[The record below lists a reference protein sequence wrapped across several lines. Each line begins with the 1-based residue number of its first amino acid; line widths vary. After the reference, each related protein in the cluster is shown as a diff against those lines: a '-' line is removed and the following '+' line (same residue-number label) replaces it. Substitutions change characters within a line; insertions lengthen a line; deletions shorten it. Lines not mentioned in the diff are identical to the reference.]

1 MGVVDRIQRW
11 KGDKNTTNS
20 LCHTKNR
27 QEVNTY
33 SGSRSQWLV
42 FCEVH
47 TNWNLWWRLIPTL
60 TPGIHFCLKFC
71 RFHRFIIYRHDC
83 VGYVYI
89 YTCIHHESKAWIVR
103 KKRKRILLTESPKKR
118 SNPSCP
124 MDRRASKSCSFVHCL
139 VKMALKVVRG
149 HSSAEGLCVK
159 KLDVTELAIS
169 QLIDLSDGWEKA
181 RKTPCDSLQTLSS
194 SFCHWRPVSR
204 SSPLRHKARRDQ
216 WGPSKRACSCW
227 GTMMRRTGM
236 LIRMRTGQC
245 CGGYKSSCC
254 GRKKNYQFL
263 FCSPVES
270 LNSCSLASME
280 TSPTQSLKIRKA
292 SVRGKSFKSFWASN
306 VCPLGGL
313 TLLGL

>member
-1 MGVVDRIQRW
+1 M
-11 KGDKNTTNS
+11 
-20 LCHTKNR
+20 
-27 QEVNTY
+27 
-33 SGSRSQWLV
+33 
-42 FCEVH
+42 
-47 TNWNLWWRLIPTL
+47 
-60 TPGIHFCLKFC
+60 
-71 RFHRFIIYRHDC
+71 
-83 VGYVYI
+83 
-89 YTCIHHESKAWIVR
+89 
-103 KKRKRILLTESPKKR
+103 TESPKKR

-254 GRKKNYQFL
+254 GRKKKLPVLVLLSSWKSELLLTGFYGDVADPKPQNQKGFSSRQKLQKFL
-263 FCSPVES
+263 S
-270 LNSCSLASME
+270 LQRMPIRRLDTLRSVAS
-280 TSPTQSLKIRKA
+280 TAGRLPRQRH
-292 SVRGKSFKSFWASN
+292 SFEIA
-306 VCPLGGL
+306 
-313 TLLGL
+313 